1 MIIIR
6 KVRSS
11 LLTKFNQPRGKAGE
25 FSELDWDKEMNRI
38 LKDPAY
44 RKIDPDGWRTVVDRH
59 FGRDVVN
66 RELGAIAKYSPP
78 PKQNPQSIQKNGL
91 NPKLLLAGL
100 GVAGAVGAGAY
111 FIRRRRSKNG
121 KQIIERVRRK

>member
-44 RKIDPDGWRTVVDRH
+44 RKIDPDGWRTVVDSH
-59 FGRDVVN
+59 FGRDAVN

>member
-25 FSELDWDKEMNRI
+25 FSDWDWDKEMNRI

-44 RKIDPDGWRTVVDRH
+44 RKIDPDGWRTVVDSH
-59 FGRDVVN
+59 FGRDAVN

-78 PKQNPQSIQKNGL
+78 PKQNPQSIGL

>member
-1 MIIIR
+1 MIVIR

-25 FSELDWDKEMNRI
+25 FSDLDWDKKMNTI
-38 LKDPAY
+38 LKDPVY

-59 FGRDVVN
+59 FGRDAVN

-78 PKQNPQSIQKNGL
+78 PKQNPQSIQKNRL

-100 GVAGAVGAGAY
+100 AATTAVGAGAY
-111 FIRRRRSKNG
+111 FIRKRKSKNG
-121 KQIIERVRRK
+121 KQIIERVKR